1 MNIALPVEWISRELD
16 SKLLLICHL
25 IKNSKKKK
33 IKIFFG
39 DQKLLGK
46 FLSSKKF
53 SPFVWISSGV
63 DQQLSAYLNL
73 LKIEGLFTSLDEE
86 GGIFT
91 KYEEEYYPRH
101 LRGRDNS
108 HFISKLFIWGKK
120 EYFKFKKDF
129 NLISKN
135 ALILSGNPRFDLANK
150 KYKNFHFSKNK
161 KVNVL
166 INSAFGTG
174 NSDINIKDEKL
185 YWMSR
190 ADNFDFKKSFDFLD
204 PIYTYQ
210 KKNFLPFLE
219 DIKKLALKYP
229 KLTFGIRCHPAEN
242 KQVYK
247 IFFKKI
253 KNFKVLDN
261 SESAL
266 YNIFNSDILIH
277 NGCTTAIENTISNK
291 ISICHIN
298 HRNKKFEQYLPVKIS
313 YNSSN
318 FFQLEKIFRDCIKK
332 KSYDRSKYL
341 KILKYLKNYIS
352 QLNKS
357 SSDVI
362 SKNLLNIKL
371 QDELK
376 IKKEFIV
383 ENKDKNK
390 KKDWFFLLK
399 RKLIQIFFY
408 KKIIL
413 TKKKINERQK
423 RKFFSIPKVV
433 IVKKL
438 NELLKIN
445 KCSNN
450 YKISLLK
457 KNLFLI
463 ENN

>member
-1 MNIALPVEWISRELD
+1 M
-16 SKLLLICHL
+16 
-25 IKNSKKKK
+25 
-33 IKIFFG
+33 
-39 DQKLLGK
+39 
-46 FLSSKKF
+46 
-53 SPFVWISSGV
+53 
-63 DQQLSAYLNL
+63 
-73 LKIEGLFTSLDEE
+73 
-86 GGIFT
+86 
-91 KYEEEYYPRH
+91 
-101 LRGRDNS
+101 
-108 HFISKLFIWGKK
+108 
-120 EYFKFKKDF
+120 
-129 NLISKN
+129 
-135 ALILSGNPRFDLANK
+135 
-150 KYKNFHFSKNK
+150 
-161 KVNVL
+161 
-166 INSAFGTG
+166 
-174 NSDINIKDEKL
+174 
-185 YWMSR
+185 
-190 ADNFDFKKSFDFLD
+190 
-204 PIYTYQ
+204 
-210 KKNFLPFLE
+210 E

-413 TKKKINERQK
+413 TKKKLMKGRKENFFQYQK
-423 RKFFSIPKVV
+423 
-433 IVKKL
+433 L
-438 NELLKIN
+438 
-445 KCSNN
+445 
-450 YKISLLK
+450 
-457 KNLFLI
+457 
-463 ENN
+463 